1 MHKSNIIFL
10 LSLLIFISAYGFSQT
25 QQDSVSYAEPEL
37 GIELLPMLDYIDRF
51 PTDCDFVA
59 SHPKDPYNFSYILP
73 TYTNLLNPA
82 EAIPACEAAFAERP
96 DLRNAYLLGRS
107 YDIGDQHEKSFV
119 YLKAAA
125 ERGYR
130 IAQNNLGVLYL
141 DGLGVPQDVEKA
153 AYWYRQSAEQG
164 DQVAQTNLGVLYRE
178 GTGVPQSM
186 EIAFQWFE
194 LAARTRDWYAQ
205 FNMGYMYLNG
215 FGVER
220 NVDVAYDWFLASA
233 RQNYAPA
240 FFQLGEMYRFG
251 LYGAPNESEAR
262 ALYWYN
268 LAADQGYEEAQAL
281 VNQLQARRAGR

>member
-1 MHKSNIIFL
+1 MYRLILILFL
-10 LSLLIFISAYGFSQT
+10 LTTLFSASGQSQQALSAYP
-25 QQDSVSYAEPEL
+25 EPEL
-37 GIELLPMLDYIDRF
+37 GIELLDLLEYVQRF

-96 DLRNAYLLGRS
+96 DVRNAYLLGRS
-107 YDIGDQHEKSFV
+107 YDIGKQYDKAFM

-141 DGLGVPQDVEKA
+141 HGLGVPENAETA
-153 AYWYRQSAEQG
+153 AYWYRLSAEQG

-220 NVDVAYDWFLASA
+220 NTDLAYDWFMVSA
-233 RQNYAPA
+233 RQNYTPA
-240 FFQLGEMYRFG
+240 FFQLGEMHRLG
-251 LYGAPNESEAR
+251 LYGEADEAR

-268 LAADQGYEEAQAL
+268 LAANQGHEEAQAF
-281 VNQLQARRAGR
+281 VRQIQNSRANR

>member
-1 MHKSNIIFL
+1 MYKFNFIFL
-10 LSLLIFISAYGFSQT
+10 LLLLFFINTQSFGQSQARIT
-25 QQDSVSYAEPEL
+25 PVTTLSEPEL

-82 EAIPACEAAFAERP
+82 EAIPACEKAFAERP

-107 YDIGDQHEKSFV
+107 YDIGDQHEKSFI

-141 DGLGVPQDVEKA
+141 DGLGVAQDVEKA
-153 AYWYRQSAEQG
+153 AYWYHQSAEQG

-186 EIAFQWFE
+186 EVAFSWFE

-215 FGVER
+215 FGVDRDPEL
-220 NVDVAYDWFLASA
+220 AFDWFMVSA
-233 RQNYAPA
+233 RQNYEPA
-240 FFQLGEMYRFG
+240 MFQLGEM
-251 LYGAPNESEAR
+251 
-262 ALYWYN
+262 
-268 LAADQGYEEAQAL
+268 LAANRGHQEAQAL
-281 VNQLQARRAGR
+281 VRQIQARRASR

>member
-1 MHKSNIIFL
+1 MSR
-10 LSLLIFISAYGFSQT
+10 LSLILLLLLTI
-25 QQDSVSYAEPEL
+25 SVSSQVFGQISNTYQEPEL
-37 GIELLPMLDYIDRF
+37 GIELLEVLDYVERF

-73 TYTNLLNPA
+73 TYTNYLNPA

-107 YDIGDQHEKSFV
+107 YDIGDQHEKAFI

-141 DGLGVPQDVEKA
+141 DGLGVRQSDVMA

-164 DQVAQTNLGVLYRE
+164 DQVAQTNLGVMYRE

-220 NVDVAYDWFLASA
+220 DFDLAYDWFMVSA
-233 RQNYAPA
+233 RQNYEPA
-240 FFQLGEMYRFG
+240 MFQLGEMHRLG
-251 LYGAPNESEAR
+251 LHGPADESR

-268 LAADQGYEEAQAL
+268 LAANQGHEESQAF
-281 VNQLQARRAGR
+281 VRQIQAGRANR